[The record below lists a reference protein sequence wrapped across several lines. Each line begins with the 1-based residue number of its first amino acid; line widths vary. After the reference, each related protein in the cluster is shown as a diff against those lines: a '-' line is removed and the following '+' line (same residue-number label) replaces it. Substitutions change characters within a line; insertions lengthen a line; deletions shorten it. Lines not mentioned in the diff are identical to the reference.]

1 MRSAITRISAFCA
14 TLIALSLVAAACS
27 APGSSGLNDTKDPPD
42 EDKGRALFQ
51 ETCRACHSLADAKA
65 AGVFGPDLD
74 LLQPDAERVR
84 EQIAEGGGGM
94 PDELLDGDDADLVAR
109 YVAEVAGRGLENEGA
124 ESSRG
129 GTKPTDDGRAP
140 TEDEPAPTG

>member
-1 MRSAITRISAFCA
+1 MHSTITRISTFFV
-14 TLIALSLVAAACS
+14 TLLVLSLVAAACS
-27 APGSSGLNDTKDPPD
+27 APGGSNLNEQSEPPD

-51 ETCRACHSLADAKA
+51 KSCRACHSLADAKA

-94 PDELLDGDDADLVAR
+94 PDDLLDGEDADLVAR
-109 YVAEVAGRGLENEGA
+109 YVAEVAGRGLESEGDEA
-124 ESSRG
+124 TRG
-129 GTKPTDDGRAP
+129 GTRPTDDGRAP
-140 TEDEPAPTG
+140 TEDQPAP